1 MNALCLV
8 IFLCALTLLCALCFA
23 LYAFKKIFIIFNSI
37 DMRSILLSGC
47 LMAGLAACNGGG
59 PTKEP
64 PHTKPGNFGEDVAF
78 LQQHLKNVV
87 VLKHSDDSS
96 GLVVTG
102 DYQARVM
109 TSTTGGSQ
117 GKSFGWI
124 NYDLVASQKFAPHI
138 NAFGGEERFWL
149 GPEGGQYALF
159 FPPGKTFDFANWQ
172 TPGLIDTAHYTVTAQ
187 SDTAITYQ
195 QQGTLQNYHGSTF
208 KLNIS
213 RTIRLLGNGD
223 MAARLGFELPAGIKG
238 VAYETDNAVTN
249 SGDSAWQE
257 QNGLLSIWLLGMFK
271 PSDQT
276 AIIAPFQHI
285 TDAKKY
291 ITDDYFGK
299 IPAQNLQVKDS
310 LLLFRADGKARGK
323 LGLSPLV
330 AKRGAGSIDLQ
341 NNTLTVLFYEVVPQG
356 RYVNSKWE
364 QQKEPF
370 KGDAVNCYNDGPLA
384 DGTQM
389 GPFYEVESSS
399 DARALKP
406 GESLTYK
413 QVTMHFEG
421 DHAALQAMASRL
433 WQLPLEEVQQF
444 LTKK

>member
-1 MNALCLV
+1 MKN
-8 IFLCALTLLCALCFA
+8 
-23 LYAFKKIFIIFNSI
+23 
-37 DMRSILLSGC
+37 ILLSGC
-47 LMAGLAACNGGG
+47 IAAGLFACNGAG
-59 PTKEP
+59 PTKEQKNM
-64 PHTKPGNFGEDVAF
+64 KPENFGEDVAF

-87 VLKHSDDSS
+87 VLKNDSDS
-96 GLVVTG
+96 GRVVVTG

-109 TSTTGGSQ
+109 TSTTGGDK

-124 NYDLVASQKFAPHI
+124 NYDLVASQQFAPHI

-159 FPPGKTFDFANWQ
+159 FPPGKPFDFANWQ

-187 SDTAITYQ
+187 SENSISYQ
-195 QQGTLQNYHGSTF
+195 QQGSIQNYKGSTF
-208 KLNIS
+208 QLQIN
-213 RTIRLLGNGD
+213 RTIRLLNNADIVSGI
-223 MAARLGFELPAGIKG
+223 GFPLPEGIHS
-238 VAYETDNAVTN
+238 VAYETDNTITN
-249 SGDSAWQE
+249 KGDSAWQE
-257 QNGLLSIWLLGMFK
+257 ENGLLSIWLLGMFK

-276 AIIAPFQHI
+276 AIVAPFRSGP
-285 TDAKKY
+285 DATKH

-299 IPAQNLQVKDS
+299 IPPQNLQLKDS
-310 LLLFRADGKARGK
+310 LLLFRADGKSRGK

-330 AKRGAGSIDLQ
+330 AKRGAGSIDLE
-341 NNTLTVLFYEVVPQG
+341 NNTLTVLLYEVAPQG

-399 DARALKP
+399 DARALKA
-406 GESLTYK
+406 GESLRYRQT
-413 QVTMHFEG
+413 TLHFEG
-421 DHAALQAMASRL
+421 DRKALQVLAMQL
-433 WQLPLEEVQQF
+433 WQLPLEDVQHF
-444 LTKK
+444 LTNK

>member
-1 MNALCLV
+1 MKR
-8 IFLCALTLLCALCFA
+8 T
-23 LYAFKKIFIIFNSI
+23 IIAACIIASF
-37 DMRSILLSGC
+37 
-47 LMAGLAACNGGG
+47 AACNNAA
-59 PTKEP
+59 TTQETAKE
-64 PHTKPGNFGEDVAF
+64 KPGNFGEDVAF
-78 LQQHLKNVV
+78 LQQHLQNVV
-87 VLKHSDDSS
+87 VLKHSGDSS
-96 GLVVTG
+96 RLVVTG

-109 TSTTGGSQ
+109 TSTASGGK

-124 NYDLVASQKFAPHI
+124 NYDLVSSQKYAPHI

-159 FPPGKTFDFANWQ
+159 FPPGKNFDFDNWQ
-172 TPGLIDTAHYTVTAQ
+172 TPGLIDTAHYAVTSQ
-187 SDTAITYQ
+187 SDTAITYRQ
-195 QQGTLQNYHGSTF
+195 PGILQNYKGSTF
-208 KLNIS
+208 KLDIS

-223 MAARLGFELPAGIKG
+223 IAARLGFALPAGIKG

-249 SGDSAWQE
+249 TGDTAWQE

-276 AIIAPFQHI
+276 AIIAPFRHI
-285 TDAKKY
+285 PDARKH

-299 IPAQNLQVKDS
+299 ISAKNLLVKDS
-310 LLLFRADGKARGK
+310 ILLLRADGKSRGK

-330 AKRGAGSIDLQ
+330 AKAGIGSIDFE
-341 NNTLTVLFYEVVPQG
+341 NNTLTVLLYEVAPQG

-364 QQKEPF
+364 LQKEPF

-399 DARALKP
+399 DVHELKP
-406 GESLTYK
+406 GESMAYR

-421 DHAALQAMASRL
+421 DRNALQAMATRL
-433 WQLPLEEVQQF
+433 WQLPLEDVQQF
-444 LTKK
+444 LTNK

>member
-1 MNALCLV
+1 MKSV
-8 IFLCALTLLCALCFA
+8 
-23 LYAFKKIFIIFNSI
+23 FI
-37 DMRSILLSGC
+37 SGC
-47 LMAGLAACNGGG
+47 LAVALAACNGGG
-59 PTKEP
+59 PTKEQ
-64 PHTKPGNFGEDVAF
+64 HAAKPGNFGEDVAF

-87 VLKHSDDSS
+87 VLKHADDSS

-109 TSTTGGSQ
+109 TSTTGGST

-172 TPGLIDTAHYTVTAQ
+172 TPGLVDTAHYTVTSQ
-187 SDTAITYQ
+187 SETAITYQ
-195 QQGTLQNYHGSTF
+195 QQGTIQNYKGSTF

-213 RTIRLLGNGD
+213 RTIRLLGNSD
-223 MAARLGFELPAGIKG
+223 INAKLGFALPAGIKS
-238 VAYETDNAVTN
+238 VAYETDNTVTN

-276 AIIAPFQHI
+276 AIVAPFQHI
-285 TDAKKY
+285 ADAKSH

-299 IPAQNLQVKDS
+299 IADKNLQVKDS
-310 LLLFRADGKARGK
+310 ILLFRADGKARGK
-323 LGLSPLV
+323 LGLSPAV
-330 AKRGAGSIDLQ
+330 AKKGAGSIDFE
-341 NNTLTVLFYEVVPQG
+341 NNTLTVLLYEVVPTG
-356 RYVNSKWE
+356 KYVNSKWE

-384 DGTQM
+384 DGSQM
-389 GPFYEVESSS
+389 GPFYEVESSC

-406 GESLTYK
+406 GESLNYK

-421 DHAALQAMASRL
+421 DQQALQTMASQL
-433 WQLPLEEVQQF
+433 WQLPLEEVQHF
-444 LTKK
+444 LAGK

>member
-1 MNALCLV
+1 M
-8 IFLCALTLLCALCFA
+8 
-23 LYAFKKIFIIFNSI
+23 K
-37 DMRSILLSGC
+37 SILLSGC
-47 LMAGLAACNGGG
+47 LAAGLAACNGGG
-59 PTKEP
+59 TTHEQN
-64 PHTKPGNFGEDVAF
+64 HMKPVNFGEDVAF

-87 VLKHSDDSS
+87 VLKHAGDSS

-109 TSTTGGSQ
+109 TSTTGGSA

-138 NAFGGEERFWL
+138 NAFGGEERFWM

-172 TPGLIDTAHYTVTAQ
+172 TPGLIDTAHYAVTAQ

-195 QQGTLQNYHGSTF
+195 QEGSLQNYKGSTF
-208 KLNIS
+208 KLQIS
-213 RTIRLLGNGD
+213 RTIRLLGNND
-223 MAARLGFELPAGIKG
+223 ITSRLGFTLPAGIKS

-285 TDAKKY
+285 PDAKNH

-299 IPAQNLQVKDS
+299 IPAQNLLIKDS
-310 LLLFRADGKARGK
+310 LLLFRADGKSRGK

-341 NNTLTVLFYEVVPQG
+341 NNILTVLLYEVVPQG

-364 QQKEPF
+364 LQKEPF

-406 GESLTYK
+406 GETLRYR

-421 DHAALQAMASRL
+421 DAQALQAMASQL
-433 WQLPLEEVQQF
+433 WQLPLKDVAQF
-444 LTKK
+444 LAKK

>member
-1 MNALCLV
+1 M
-8 IFLCALTLLCALCFA
+8 
-23 LYAFKKIFIIFNSI
+23 KFITIA
-37 DMRSILLSGC
+37 GC
-47 LMAGLAACNGGG
+47 LLAGFAACNTPG
-59 PTKEP
+59 TATQEKENK
-64 PHTKPGNFGEDVAF
+64 KPGNFGEDVAF
-78 LQQHLKNVV
+78 LQRHLQNVV
-87 VLKHSDDSS
+87 VLQHSGDSS
-96 GLVVTG
+96 RVVVTG

-109 TSTTGGSQ
+109 TSTAGGGE

-124 NYDLVASQKFAPHI
+124 NYDLVSSQQYAPHI

-159 FPPGKTFDFANWQ
+159 FPPGKSFDFDNWQ
-172 TPGLIDTAHYTVTAQ
+172 TPGLIDTAHYAVAAQ
-187 SDTAITYQ
+187 SDTAITYHQ
-195 QQGTLQNYHGSTF
+195 PGVLQNYHGSTF
-208 KLNIS
+208 KLDIS

-223 MAARLGFELPAGIKG
+223 IAARLGFTLPAGVKG

-249 SGDSAWQE
+249 TGDSAWQQ

-271 PSDQT
+271 PSPQT
-276 AIIAPFQHI
+276 AIIAPFRHI
-285 TDAKKY
+285 PDAREH

-299 IPAQNLQVKDS
+299 IPAKNLLVKDS
-310 LLLFRADGKARGK
+310 ILLFRADGKSRGK

-330 AKRGAGSIDLQ
+330 AKAGIGSIDLE
-341 NNTLTVLFYEVVPQG
+341 NNTLTVLFYEVAQQG

-399 DARALKP
+399 DVHELKP
-406 GESLTYK
+406 GESMTHR

-421 DHAALQAMASRL
+421 DRNALQAIASQL
-433 WQLPLEEVQQF
+433 WQLPLEDVQQF
-444 LTKK
+444 LNNK

>member
-1 MNALCLV
+1 M
-8 IFLCALTLLCALCFA
+8 
-23 LYAFKKIFIIFNSI
+23 K
-37 DMRSILLSGC
+37 SILLSGC
-47 LMAGLAACNGGG
+47 IAAALFGCNGAG

-64 PHTKPGNFGEDVAF
+64 NNMKPSNFGEDVTF

-87 VLKHSDDSS
+87 VLKNGSDS
-96 GLVVTG
+96 GRLVVTG

-109 TSTTGGSQ
+109 TSTTGGDK

-124 NYDLVASQKFAPHI
+124 NYNLVSSQQYAPHI

-159 FPPGKTFDFANWQ
+159 FPPGKPFDFANWQ

-187 SDTAITYQ
+187 SENSITYQ
-195 QQGTLQNYHGSTF
+195 QDGTIQNYKGSAF
-208 KLNIS
+208 HLQIN
-213 RTIRLLGNGD
+213 RTIRLLNNAD
-223 MAARLGFELPAGIKG
+223 IVSSIGFALPAGISS
-238 VAYETDNAVTN
+238 VAYETDNTITN
-249 SGDSAWQE
+249 KGDSSWQE
-257 QNGLLSIWLLGMFK
+257 ENGLLSIWLLGMFK

-276 AIIAPFQHI
+276 AIVAPFRPGP
-285 TDAKKY
+285 DAKQH

-299 IPAQNLQVKDS
+299 IPAQNLQLKDS
-310 LLLFRADGKARGK
+310 LLLFRADGKSRGK

-330 AKRGAGSIDLQ
+330 AKKGAGSIDLE
-341 NNTLTVLFYEVVPQG
+341 NNTLTVLLYDVVPQG

-364 QQKEPF
+364 LQKEPF

-399 DARALKP
+399 DARALKA
-406 GESLTYK
+406 GESLRYRQT
-413 QVTMHFEG
+413 TLHFEG
-421 DHAALQAMASRL
+421 DRKALQVLAMQL
-433 WQLPLEEVQQF
+433 WQLPLEDVQHF
-444 LTKK
+444 LTNK

>member
-1 MNALCLV
+1 MN
-8 IFLCALTLLCALCFA
+8 
-23 LYAFKKIFIIFNSI
+23 
-37 DMRSILLSGC
+37 MRSILLSGC
-47 LMAGLAACNGGG
+47 LAAGLAACNGGA
-59 PTKEP
+59 TKQEQHP
-64 PHTKPGNFGEDVAF
+64 AKPVNFGEDVAF

-87 VLKHSDDSS
+87 VLKHASDSS
-96 GLVVTG
+96 GIVVTG

-172 TPGLIDTAHYTVTAQ
+172 TPGLIDTAHYTVTAL
-187 SDTAITYQ
+187 SDTAVTYQ
-195 QQGTLQNYHGSTF
+195 QKGTIQNYKGSTF
-208 KLNIS
+208 NIS
-213 RTIRLLGNGD
+213 INRSIRLLGSSD
-223 MAARLGFELPAGIKG
+223 ITARLGFALPDGIKG

-276 AIIAPFQHI
+276 AIVAPFQHI
-285 TDAKKY
+285 ADARQH

-299 IPAQNLQVKDS
+299 IPAQNLVVKDS
-310 LLLFRADGKARGK
+310 LLLFRADGKSRGK

-330 AKRGAGSIDLQ
+330 AKKGAGSIDLQ
-341 NNTLTVLFYEVVPQG
+341 NNILTVLLYEVVPAG

-364 QQKEPF
+364 LQKEPF

-406 GESLTYK
+406 GESLTYR

-421 DHAALQAMASRL
+421 DQKTLQAMAAQL
-433 WQLPLEEVQQF
+433 WQLPLEEVQHF
-444 LTKK
+444 LSGK

>member
-1 MNALCLV
+1 M
-8 IFLCALTLLCALCFA
+8 
-23 LYAFKKIFIIFNSI
+23 K
-37 DMRSILLSGC
+37 SILLSGC
-47 LMAGLAACNGGG
+47 LAAGLAACNSG
-59 PTKEP
+59 TKN
-64 PHTKPGNFGEDVAF
+64 TAQQAATPGNFNEDVAF
-78 LQQHLKNVV
+78 LQQHLQNVV
-87 VLKHSDDSS
+87 VLKHAGDS
-96 GLVVTG
+96 GRVVVTG

-109 TSTTGGSQ
+109 TSTTGSNS

-124 NYDLVASQKFAPHI
+124 NYNLVASGKYAPHI

-159 FPPGKTFDFANWQ
+159 FPPGKPFDFANWQ
-172 TPGLIDTAHYTVTAQ
+172 TPGLIDTAHYAVTAQ

-195 QQGTLQNYHGSTF
+195 QEGALQNYSGTHFS
-208 KLNIS
+208 LHIS
-213 RTIRLLGNGD
+213 RTIRLLNNQD
-223 MAARLGFELPAGIKG
+223 INATLGFALPAGMHS
-238 VAYETDNAVTN
+238 VAYETTN
-249 SGDSAWQE
+249 ILTNKGDSAWQE

-276 AIIAPFQHI
+276 AVVAPFRRI
-285 TDAKKY
+285 PDAQKH

-299 IPAQNLQVKDS
+299 ISSTNLQVKDS
-310 LLLFRADGKARGK
+310 LLLLRADGKSRGK

-330 AKRGAGSIDLQ
+330 AKKGAGSIDLA

-356 RYVNSKWE
+356 RYVNAKWE
-364 QQKEPF
+364 LQQEPF

-406 GESLTYK
+406 GEAMTYK

-421 DHAALQAMASRL
+421 SREALQAMAQQL
-433 WQLPLEEVQQF
+433 WQLPLEEVQHF
-444 LTKK
+444 LTSK

>member
-1 MNALCLV
+1 MLSHHPQSIV
-8 IFLCALTLLCALCFA
+8 MKRT
-23 LYAFKKIFIIFNSI
+23 IIAACIIASF
-37 DMRSILLSGC
+37 
-47 LMAGLAACNGGG
+47 AACNNAV
-59 PTKEP
+59 TTQETAKE
-64 PHTKPGNFGEDVAF
+64 KPGNFGEDVAF
-78 LQQHLKNVV
+78 LQQHLQNVV
-87 VLKHSDDSS
+87 VLKHSGDSS
-96 GLVVTG
+96 RLVVTG

-109 TSTTGGSQ
+109 TSTAGGGK

-124 NYDLVASQKFAPHI
+124 NYDLVSSQKYAPHI

-159 FPPGKTFDFANWQ
+159 FPPGKNFDFDNWQ
-172 TPGLIDTAHYTVTAQ
+172 TPGLIDTAHYAVTSQ
-187 SDTAITYQ
+187 SDTAITYRQ
-195 QQGTLQNYHGSTF
+195 PGILQNYKGSTF
-208 KLNIS
+208 KLDIS

-223 MAARLGFELPAGIKG
+223 IAARLGFALPAGIKG

-249 SGDSAWQE
+249 TGDTAWQE

-276 AIIAPFQHI
+276 AIIAPFRHI
-285 TDAKKY
+285 PDARKH

-299 IPAQNLQVKDS
+299 ISAKNLLVKDS
-310 LLLFRADGKARGK
+310 ILLLRADGKSRGK

-330 AKRGAGSIDLQ
+330 AKAGIGSIDFE
-341 NNTLTVLFYEVVPQG
+341 NNTLTVLLYEVAPQG

-364 QQKEPF
+364 LQKEPF

-399 DARALKP
+399 DVHELKP
-406 GESLTYK
+406 GESMAYR

-421 DHAALQAMASRL
+421 DRNALQAMATRL
-433 WQLPLEEVQQF
+433 WQLPLEDVQQF
-444 LTKK
+444 LTNK